1 MNSICLSTDQLTAA
15 LPVLGLDVAKK
26 SVQAELR
33 TNGKRVRFGFENNAK
48 GFAQLA
54 RMLKEQG
61 APKVWAGLEATGPY
75 SHALALWLH
84 GQGHRVS
91 LLNPRRVKQYA
102 RSAGNRN
109 KTDLLDAA
117 IIADFVC
124 AHLPAAWQPPTLEVA
139 QLQALVRR
147 REELSLMLQA
157 EKNRLEGVASHVRCS
172 LERIIDTLSAEK
184 TRLEKLIT
192 QQIRSHQQL
201 SRDHQL
207 LCTIKGIGSLTA
219 AILLAEMARP
229 GQVERA
235 RQAAAHAGLA
245 PRREQSGTSVRRNR
259 GLGKE
264 GNRYLRKALYMPAL
278 VAIKYNAPLRHF
290 ASRLRAAGKPKMSI
304 VCAIMRKL
312 IHIAFGV
319 LKHQK
324 PFNPSLA

>member
-1 MNSICLSTDQLTAA
+1 MNSICLFTDHVA
-15 LPVLGLDVAKK
+15 LPVLGLDMAKK

-33 TNGKRVRFGFENNAK
+33 KNGNKVRFGFDNNAK

-54 RMLKEQG
+54 RVLQEQS
-61 APKVWAGLEATGPY
+61 APKIWAGLEATGSY
-75 SHALALWLH
+75 SQALALWLH

-117 IIADFVC
+117 RDADFIC
-124 AHLPAAWQPPTLEVA
+124 AHQPAPWQPPTLEVA
-139 QLQALVRR
+139 QLRALVRR

-157 EKNRLEGVASHVRCS
+157 EKNRLEGVAPNVRSS
-172 LERIIDTLSAEK
+172 LERIIITLSTQK
-184 TRLEKLIT
+184 RRLEKLIT
-192 QQIRSHQQL
+192 QQIRSHHQL

-259 GLGKE
+259 GPGKE
-264 GNRYLRKALYMPAL
+264 GSPYLRKALYMPAL

-290 ASRLRAAGKPKMSI
+290 ASPLRTAGKPKMSI
-304 VCAIMRKL
+304 LCALMRKL
-312 IHIAFGV
+312 THIAFGV

>member
-1 MNSICLSTDQLTAA
+1 MNSSSTDQLAAA
-15 LPVLGLDVAKK
+15 LPVLGLDVAKAT
-26 SVQAELR
+26 VQAELR
-33 TNGKRVRFGFENNAK
+33 TNGNKMRFGFANNAR

-54 RMLKEQG
+54 RILKERNLT
-61 APKVWAGLEATGPY
+61 KVWAGLEATGSY

-84 GQGHRVS
+84 SQGHRVS
-91 LLNPRRVKQYA
+91 LLNPRRVRQYA
-102 RSAGNRN
+102 CSAGNRN

-124 AHLPAAWQPPTLEVA
+124 ALKPAPWQPPTREVA

-157 EKNRLEGVASHVRCS
+157 EKNRMEGIAPNVRSS
-172 LERIIDTLSAEK
+172 LERIIVTLSAEK
-184 TRLEKLIT
+184 ARLEKLIT

-245 PRREQSGTSVRRNR
+245 PRRAESGTSVRRNR

-278 VAIKYNAPLRHF
+278 VAIKYNAPLCHF

-312 IHIAFGV
+312 LHIAFGV

-324 PFNPSLA
+324 PFNPSRV

>member
-1 MNSICLSTDQLTAA
+1 MNSICLFTDHVA
-15 LPVLGLDVAKK
+15 LPVLGLDMAKK

-33 TNGKRVRFGFENNAK
+33 TKERKVRFDFANNAK

-54 RMLKEQG
+54 SVLDQQG
-61 APKVWAGLEATGPY
+61 APKIWAGLEATGAY
-75 SHALALWLH
+75 SQALALWLH
-84 GQGHRVS
+84 AQGHRVS

-102 RSAGNRN
+102 QSAGRRN

-124 AHLPAAWQPPTLEVA
+124 AIEPAPWQPPTLEVA

-157 EKNRLEGVASHVRCS
+157 EKNRLEGVAPNVRSS
-172 LERIIDTLSAEK
+172 LGRMIAALSAEK
-184 TRLEKLIT
+184 TRLEKLIL

-245 PRREQSGTSVRRNR
+245 PRREESGTSVRRNR

-278 VAIKYNAPLRHF
+278 VAIKYNAPLRYF
-290 ASRLRAAGKPKMSI
+290 ASRVRAAGKPKMKI
-304 VCAIMRKL
+304 VCAVMRKL
-312 IHIAFGV
+312 IHIAFGI
-319 LKHQK
+319 LKHQQ